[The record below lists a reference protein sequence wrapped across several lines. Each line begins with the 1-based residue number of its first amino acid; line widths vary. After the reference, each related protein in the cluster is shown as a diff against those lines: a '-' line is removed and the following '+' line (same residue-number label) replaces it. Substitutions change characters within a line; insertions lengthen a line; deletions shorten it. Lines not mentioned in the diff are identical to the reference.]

1 MKFNTKGLVYNLN
14 TKQNLPINV
23 QEAWEFLSDPRNL
36 QRITPKNMEFE
47 IISGDEKKMFPGQ
60 IIQYKIRLA
69 PGIRISWVT
78 EITHVNDLNYF
89 VDEQRFGPYKFW
101 HHKHYINPTD
111 DGVELEDSI
120 DYIVPGGPFR
130 RWIHVFFVKPKL
142 MEIFS
147 FRRKILSEI
156 IQKSITKAGN

>member
-1 MKFNTKGLVYNLN
+1 MKFNTKGLVYNLK

-23 QEAWEFLSDPRNL
+23 QEAWDFLSDPRNL
-36 QRITPKNMEFE
+36 QKITPENMEFE

-69 PGIRISWVT
+69 PGIRISWIT
-78 EITHVNDLNYF
+78 EITHVSDLNYF

-111 DGVELEDSI
+111 EGVELLDSI
-120 DYIVPGGPFR
+120 DYIVPGGLFR
-130 RWIHVFFVKPKL
+130 RWIHFIFVKPKL
-142 MEIFS
+142 IEIFL
-147 FRRKILSEI
+147 FRRKMLAEI
-156 IQKSITKAGN
+156 IQKSK